1 MMQAGQSLTVLQKV
15 EPVATIIE
23 DIMKQARETLSV
35 AATIK
40 L

>member
-1 MMQAGQSLTVLQKV
+1 MQAGQTLTVLNKV

-23 DIMKQARETLSV
+23 DIIQQARETLSFG
-35 AATIK
+35 ASIK